1 VGRCGEDRRLLTRLA
16 QIEVDPHR
24 TRRQIG
30 LDLELGID
38 MTETMH
44 TEPQAAPPHGI
55 ADATSTR
62 RRGSRARAKHAR
74 GGWRRLTPW
83 LFLAVPLGFLI
94 TFVYV
99 PVTNMFF
106 YSLTSWDGISL
117 TKPYVGLKNYQE
129 VFTRPDLFHVFY
141 VSLYYLGAALVQL
154 VLALYFATILSFSVR
169 FRNLFKGIIFFPYL
183 INGVAIAFVFLYFF
197 QPGGTLDSML
207 RLLGVHS
214 QHFWLGDPNLIN
226 YSLAGVSVWRYL
238 GLNFVLFLGAIQSV
252 PAEFY
257 ESASI
262 DGASRWQQFRYI
274 IAPGIKPIIGLSF
287 ILAMSGA
294 ITVFEIPYIM
304 TRGANGSK
312 TFVIQTINLAFEF
325 NKVGLASAA
334 AAVLLVIILILTWIQ
349 RVLVPDERVDLA

>member
-1 VGRCGEDRRLLTRLA
+1 
-16 QIEVDPHR
+16 
-24 TRRQIG
+24 
-30 LDLELGID
+30 
-38 MTETMH
+38 
-44 TEPQAAPPHGI
+44 
-55 ADATSTR
+55 
-62 RRGSRARAKHAR
+62 
-74 GGWRRLTPW
+74 
-83 LFLAVPLGFLI
+83 
-94 TFVYV
+94 
-99 PVTNMFF
+99 
-106 YSLTSWDGISL
+106 
-117 TKPYVGLKNYQE
+117 
-129 VFTRPDLFHVFY
+129 
-141 VSLYYLGAALVQL
+141 
-154 VLALYFATILSFSVR
+154 
-169 FRNLFKGIIFFPYL
+169 
-183 INGVAIAFVFLYFF
+183 
-197 QPGGTLDSML
+197 L